1 MKIKSVTFTSA
12 EINLTSNFT
21 KKIAYLD
28 VASSGTGSG
37 GTRVE
42 VIRKYPQYVS
52 FNNTSGVDV
61 EVAFISNPEEEI
73 EFNSNPNDFFFLVP
87 SGKSMMGLDAK
98 FYRVF
103 KVSVRKLSS
112 NATASMRFDF
122 YQHVG
127 TVVINSFT
135 VT

>member
-1 MKIKSVTFTSA
+1 MKIKSVTFSTG

-21 KKIAYLD
+21 KKTAYLD
-28 VASSGTGSG
+28 VASSGTGST

-61 EVAFISNPEEEI
+61 EVAFIANESEETD
-73 EFNSNPNDFFFLVP
+73 FNTTPNDFFFLVP
-87 SGKSMMGLDAK
+87 AGKSMMGLDAK
-98 FYRVF
+98 FNRIY
-103 KVSVRKLSS
+103 KVSVRKISS

-127 TVVINSFT
+127 TVVINSYIR
-135 VT
+135 